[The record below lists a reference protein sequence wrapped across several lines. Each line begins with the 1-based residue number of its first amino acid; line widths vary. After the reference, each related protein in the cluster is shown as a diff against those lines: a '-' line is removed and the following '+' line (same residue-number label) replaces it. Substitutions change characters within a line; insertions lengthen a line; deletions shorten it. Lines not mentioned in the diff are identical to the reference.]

1 MSRPR
6 SNSAG
11 GGDVLEFEF
20 APAKRAPPNS
30 RKGSDRG
37 SSTKKPTPTRPPR
50 SSSSNFSRKS
60 SRINNSDTSDTE
72 SSSGGMTR
80 GTAVEARYRGGSR
93 HYPGKISRDN
103 RDGTYD
109 IDYDD
114 GEKEKDVKKSFIKV
128 LSSSSRSKSPRSK
141 DSSSQSYSRGD
152 AVEARYRGGSKY
164 YPGKIHRDNRDGT
177 YDINYDD
184 GEKEKDVKVTLIKA
198 LSAGSPRSPRSQIAD
213 EELQRGDTVEA
224 RYRGGAKF
232 YPGKIARV
240 NNEDSYDI
248 DYDDGE
254 KEKSVKRRLITKVK
268 GRRGLKHSPREEIDF
283 SRGDKVE
290 ARYRGGSKYYPGK
303 ISRDNRDGTYDID
316 YDDGEKERGVAKRLI
331 NKISGGGGLKHSPR
345 GTSPRGGANDS
356 EDETSFSREDKVEA
370 RYRGGSKYYP
380 GKISRDNRD
389 GTYDINYND
398 GKKEQ
403 SVKGKLIK
411 KVISKKKS
419 GRTSKTPK
427 VGNRCTAQFKGK
439 GKFYPGK
446 ISKVNSD

>member
-60 SRINNSDTSDTE
+60 SRNNSDNSDTD
-72 SSSGGMTR
+72 SGGLSR
-80 GTAVEARYRGGSR
+80 GTTVEARYRGGSR
-93 HYPGKISRDN
+93 YYPGKISRDN

-128 LSSSSRSKSPRSK
+128 LSSSSSRSKSPRSN
-141 DSSSQSYSRGD
+141 DSSSRSFSRGD

-164 YPGKIHRDNRDGT
+164 YPGKIYRDNRDGT

-184 GEKEKDVKVTLIKA
+184 GEKEKGVKASLIKA
-198 LSAGSPRSPRSQIAD
+198 LSAGSPRSPRSQVAD
-213 EELQRGDTVEA
+213 EELQRGDVVEA

-240 NNEDSYDI
+240 NNEDSFDI

-268 GRRGLKHSPREEIDF
+268 GGGGLKHSPREDAKF
-283 SRGDKVE
+283 NRGDKVE
-290 ARYRGGSKYYPGK
+290 ARYRGGSKHYPGK

-316 YDDGEKERGVAKRLI
+316 YDDGEKERGVAK
-331 NKISGGGGLKHSPR
+331 
-345 GTSPRGGANDS
+345 
-356 EDETSFSREDKVEA
+356 
-370 RYRGGSKYYP
+370 
-380 GKISRDNRD
+380 
-389 GTYDINYND
+389 
-398 GKKEQ
+398 
-403 SVKGKLIK
+403 
-411 KVISKKKS
+411 
-419 GRTSKTPK
+419 
-427 VGNRCTAQFKGK
+427 
-439 GKFYPGK
+439 
-446 ISKVNSD
+446 